1 MGVPALNQR
10 LQRPRRALAR
20 GGAVQAAPA
29 TTLLLKHNL
38 FISIGPWG
46 GLVAGRPRRRR
57 RPSRRTYLAPTHPA
71 VIEKGSPRFTPAR
84 RPRSPMFRRRLRTRR
99 QSGREHRT
107 RPPGARGRH
116 SRPPKPAHRRAG
128 GTFRPTRA
136 GHAGTLYANWLL
148 EPETS
153 DELVEDINMHTLPL
167 RGLRGDP
174 ERPDGAGDLASR
186 RCDRRPRH
194 DRRGAAA
201 GRRTVTGGQCSSICE
216 SRALAQR
223 TMAVRRRQRR
233 AARRGSGARGASP
246 TVKSRRDAPGPGVG
260 RVSETPAAE
269 PPP

>member
-1 MGVPALNQR
+1 
-10 LQRPRRALAR
+10 
-20 GGAVQAAPA
+20 
-29 TTLLLKHNL
+29 
-38 FISIGPWG
+38 
-46 GLVAGRPRRRR
+46 
-57 RPSRRTYLAPTHPA
+57 
-71 VIEKGSPRFTPAR
+71 
-84 RPRSPMFRRRLRTRR
+84 MFRRRLRTRR

-116 SRPPKPAHRRAG
+116 SRPPEPAHRRAG

-153 DELVEDINMHTLPL
+153 DELVEDIYMHTLPL
-167 RGLRGDP
+167 
-174 ERPDGAGDLASR
+174 AVF
-186 RCDRRPRH
+186 
-194 DRRGAAA
+194 AAIQSAPTARVTWPQDDAIAARAMTAAVPPA